1 MKVKAI
7 KEEHL
12 LPVIANNKKTFGS
25 KFSHISELSS
35 GFGIADIVFYR
46 LDTKI
51 VRNRII
57 NKFPPIESFDLIRI
71 ITSLNRIK
79 AKTINLTSLKKIL
92 PPSRKKREEIISF
105 LIEKNFLIPNNKSTT
120 DFRKG
125 LTYKIGL
132 KEIIAIEAKLRN
144 WQRGLYQAYRYQHY
158 ANKSYLA
165 LHSKYVHRA
174 FANKEN
180 FVRSNVGLIEVTEKS
195 VRILIEPKRESF
207 KENIYSAL
215 VYERILSAEK
225 NIFPS
230 V

>member
-1 MKVKAI
+1 MKAI

-12 LPVIANNKKTFGS
+12 LPVIANNKKSFGS

-46 LDTKI
+46 LDTKV
-51 VRNRII
+51 VRKRIAER
-57 NKFPPIESFDLIRI
+57 FPPIESFDLIKI
-71 ITSLNRIK
+71 ITLLNLIK

-92 PPSRKKREEIISF
+92 PPSRETREEIISF
-105 LIEKNFLIPNNKSTT
+105 LIEKNFLVPNKRSKT
-120 DFRKG
+120 DFKKG

-144 WQRGLYQAYRYQHY
+144 WQRGLYQAYRYRQY

-174 FANKEN
+174 LVNKEH
-180 FVRSNVGLIEVTEKS
+180 FVRSNVGLIEVNDKD
-195 VRILIEPKRESF
+195 IKIHIEPKRESS

-225 NIFPS
+225 NLFPS
-230 V
+230 A

>member
-1 MKVKAI
+1 MKAI

-12 LPVIANNKKTFGS
+12 LPVITNCKKSFGS
-25 KFSHISELSS
+25 KFAHISELSS

-46 LDTKI
+46 LDKKV
-51 VRNRII
+51 VRKRIA
-57 NKFPPIESFDLIRI
+57 KRCPPIESYDLIKI

-79 AKTINLTSLKKIL
+79 TNTVDITFLKKIL
-92 PPSRKKREEIISF
+92 PSSRKEREEMISF
-105 LIEKNFLIPNNKSTT
+105 LIENKYLIPNKKSKPN
-120 DFRKG
+120 FKKG
-125 LTYKIGL
+125 DAYKIGL
-132 KEIIAIEAKLRN
+132 KEVIAIEAKLRN
-144 WQRGLYQAYRYQHY
+144 WKRGLYQAYRYRQY

-174 FANKEN
+174 LENKEH
-180 FVRSNVGLIEVTEKS
+180 FVRSNVGLIEVNDKD
-195 VRILIEPKRESF
+195 ILIHIEPKRESS

-225 NIFPS
+225 NIIPS